1 MYIIDNSPA
10 PITNKKKKKSAPT
23 ALEQREANRKDCF
36 ADTSAQKLID
46 NCCIYCGPYTGTL
59 RNVKFDGLVQ
69 QLQDDSL
76 IGKEDVL
83 QCSKCSKKACLSCLN
98 KFVLVMQD
106 NCIHNKVTVS
116 NKWVNDVITFVKSGG
131 SYHPENF
138 VGSCCNLNLPV
149 NKDSRVRSCRGDLH
163 IVNANLII
171 PMSVNDNSI
180 IVNGFGDDHPNDS
193 SQKMNGLIHGVTTA
207 DTHYNLTSLNG
218 RKSKKI
224 NEYYHE
230 VQLSHPFTKKK
241 LKVNIV
247 LLLFL
252 FFHIICRYIIFL
264 KYFIIYLFLL

>member
-1 MYIIDNSPA
+1 MVTYI
-10 PITNKKKKKSAPT
+10 
-23 ALEQREANRKDCF
+23 
-36 ADTSAQKLID
+36 
-46 NCCIYCGPYTGTL
+46 
-59 RNVKFDGLVQ
+59 
-69 QLQDDSL
+69 
-76 IGKEDVL
+76 
-83 QCSKCSKKACLSCLN
+83 
-98 KFVLVMQD
+98 
-106 NCIHNKVTVS
+106 
-116 NKWVNDVITFVKSGG
+116 
-131 SYHPENF
+131 
-138 VGSCCNLNLPV
+138 
-149 NKDSRVRSCRGDLH
+149 H
-163 IVNANLII
+163 IINANLII

-193 SQKMNGLIHGVTTA
+193 SQQMNGLIHGVTTA

-252 FFHIICRYIIFL
+252 FFYICCYIFFL

>member
-1 MYIIDNSPA
+1 M
-10 PITNKKKKKSAPT
+10 TTHT
-23 ALEQREANRKDCF
+23 AIALRSIR
-36 ADTSAQKLID
+36 
-46 NCCIYCGPYTGTL
+46 YT
-59 RNVKFDGLVQ
+59 
-69 QLQDDSL
+69 
-76 IGKEDVL
+76 KEDVL

-180 IVNGFGDDHPNDS
+180 IVNGFGDDHPKDS
-193 SQKMNGLIHGVTTA
+193 LQKMNGLIHGVTTA

-252 FFHIICRYIIFL
+252 FFYICCYIFFL